1 MLPLDFPFPLNVPYS
16 CKSANKIATAACKE
30 PISQLFSF
38 TPFQVIVK
46 YNS

>member
-30 PISQLFSF
+30 PICTAIFFYSISSNCK
-38 TPFQVIVK
+38 I
-46 YNS
+46 